1 MRTPVLVS
9 SCLTSF
15 ATPFAASAVNVAI
28 PSIGRDLQMS
38 TVATAWIA
46 TAYLLTT
53 ATFLV
58 PFGRLADIHGRK
70 RVYLAGMGVFTVAS
84 IFVATAPSG
93 NLLIGWRVVQAL
105 GISAAAGT
113 SVAILTSVF
122 PPERRG
128 AALGIN
134 SAAVYSGLA
143 AGPVVSGILTH
154 YIGWRSVFL
163 VTVPLGLAPVILM
176 VTLLR
181 NTEWRFAEGESFDLR
196 GALLYCFA
204 VPVLLFGLTEVR
216 STWGAPLLLGG
227 GALLLLFIRQQLRSP
242 PPVLDLSMFATNL
255 TFRYSILAT
264 LLNYAAASATG
275 FLVSL
280 YLQTVRGMSPRD
292 AGLVLMS
299 QPIVQAIF
307 SPLAGRLSD
316 RVPPRT
322 LASLGM
328 GLCCGALALLAFL
341 GAQTPLP
348 YLLAFLVVMGL
359 GFALFSSPNTNAVMG
374 SVDRR
379 SYSLAAATL
388 ATMRS
393 LGQAS
398 SLGVITV
405 ILSMFVGAVAVAAA
419 PPLLM
424 LRSIR
429 TAFAVFSVLCFVGIF
444 ASLARPAARRGD
456 VASH

>member
-1 MRTPVLVS
+1 
-9 SCLTSF
+9 
-15 ATPFAASAVNVAI
+15 
-28 PSIGRDLQMS
+28 
-38 TVATAWIA
+38 
-46 TAYLLTT
+46 
-53 ATFLV
+53 
-58 PFGRLADIHGRK
+58 
-70 RVYLAGMGVFTVAS
+70 
-84 IFVATAPSG
+84 
-93 NLLIGWRVVQAL
+93 
-105 GISAAAGT
+105 
-113 SVAILTSVF
+113 
-122 PPERRG
+122 
-128 AALGIN
+128 
-134 SAAVYSGLA
+134 
-143 AGPVVSGILTH
+143 
-154 YIGWRSVFL
+154 
-163 VTVPLGLAPVILM
+163 
-176 VTLLR
+176 
-181 NTEWRFAEGESFDLR
+181 
-196 GALLYCFA
+196 
-204 VPVLLFGLTEVR
+204 VLLFGLTEVR

-242 PPVLDLSMFATNL
+242 PPVLDLSLFATNL